1 MRDPKKENFMQHK
14 MPVKSSLVFQYAV
27 LYFSFVILGVIVTMI
42 FAVFLPKGVVS
53 LNGYVVLYIIGIIL
67 GLMSCKIFLTAA
79 KKSGD
84 KFCKLELSEGYTD
97 ETLSEAY
104 KLFNR
109 SEKNLWKMSYAGL
122 IGNIHNFRGEFGK
135 TAELLSQMDDSLFS
149 AYPTNAQLYYSTLLM
164 AYLMLGERDRA
175 VYIYNRG
182 SCFMYTYMNSPVS
195 GAYVSLSLAVYEYY
209 AGRFDESLKLLDAS
223 LENVKS
229 GAKPQQRVPIECLV
243 SIINYWK
250 AVVLK
255 QKGRREEA
263 FEIIEKCK
271 RLYKTPY
278 YEMLFA
284 KLLEDMANDDNRKN
298 EVKNETIS

>member
-1 MRDPKKENFMQHK
+1 MTTLAD
-14 MPVKSSLVFQYAV
+14 L
-27 LYFSFVILGVIVTMI
+27 
-42 FAVFLPKGVVS
+42 LPKGTVS
-53 LNGYVVLYIIGIIL
+53 SKGYIVLDIIGIIL
-67 GLMSCKIFLTAA
+67 GLASSKIFLMAE
-79 KKSGD
+79 KKKLKNFS
-84 KFCKLELSEGYTD
+84 KLELSEGYTD

-109 SEKNLWKMSYAGL
+109 SEKNVWKMNYAGM
-122 IGNIHNFRGEFGK
+122 IGNIHNFRGEFGR

-149 AYPTNAQLYYSTLLM
+149 VSPDNAQMYYAALLM

-182 SCFMYTYMNSPVS
+182 SYFMNTYMNSPVS

-209 AGRFDESLKLLDAS
+209 AGRFDESLKLLDGS

-229 GAKPQQRVPIECLV
+229 GAKPKEQIPTECLA

-255 QKGRREEA
+255 QQGRREEA
-263 FEIIEKCK
+263 LDTAEKCK

-284 KLLEDMANDDNRKN
+284 KLLEDMANDDNRRN

>member
-1 MRDPKKENFMQHK
+1 MRDPMNMFFWQYK
-14 MPVKSSLVFQYAV
+14 MMAKRSLVFQQAV
-27 LYFSFVILGVIVTMI
+27 LYFSFAILGVMVMVTLTDH
-42 FAVFLPKGVVS
+42 LPKGAVS
-53 LNGYVVLYIIGIIL
+53 LKGYVILYIVGIIL
-67 GLMSCKIFLTAA
+67 GLVSGKIFLMMT
-79 KKSGD
+79 KKRLNN
-84 KFCKLELSEGYTD
+84 FAKLELSEGYTD

-109 SEKNLWKMSYAGL
+109 SEKKLWKMSYAGMV
-122 IGNIHNFRGEFGK
+122 GNIHNFRGEFGS
-135 TAELLSQMDDSLFS
+135 TAELLSQIDESLFS
-149 AYPTNAQLYYSTLLM
+149 VSPYNAETYYSALLM

-182 SCFMYTYMNSPVS
+182 SCFMYTYMNSPVC
-195 GAYVSLSLAVYEYY
+195 GAYVSLSLAVYDYY

-229 GAKPQQRVPIECLV
+229 GAKPKERIPTECLA

-271 RLYKTPY
+271 GLYKTPY

>member
-1 MRDPKKENFMQHK
+1 MRDPMNMFFWQYK
-14 MPVKSSLVFQYAV
+14 MMAKRSLVFQQAV
-27 LYFSFVILGVIVTMI
+27 LYFSFAILGVLVMVTL
-42 FAVFLPKGVVS
+42 ADFLPKGAVS
-53 LNGYVVLYIIGIIL
+53 LKGYVVLYVIGIIL
-67 GLMSCKIFLTAA
+67 GLVSGKIFLMMT
-79 KKSGD
+79 KKRLNNFS
-84 KFCKLELSEGYTD
+84 KLELSEGYTD

-109 SEKNLWKMSYAGL
+109 SEKKLWKMSYAGMV
-122 IGNIHNFRGEFGK
+122 GNIHNFRGEFGS
-135 TAELLSQMDDSLFS
+135 TAELLSQMDESLFS
-149 AYPTNAQLYYSTLLM
+149 VSPYNAETYYAALLM

-250 AVVLK
+250 AVVLNE
-255 QKGRREEA
+255 KGRREEA
-263 FEIIEKCK
+263 LDTAEKCK